1 MDILEVMF
9 VLKVVSWGLG
19 FGRVGFEG
27 LPLSCGMRGIH
38 VESCRQLWADG
49 GCWQVWLG
57 FACGVESGLGI
68 CIRGVHIVS
77 CPLLGLGGWC

>member
-1 MDILEVMF
+1 MNILEVMF

-38 VESCRQLWADG
+38 VLSEGRSSQTADLPPALMMTQLPLPL
-49 GCWQVWLG
+49 Q
-57 FACGVESGLGI
+57 
-68 CIRGVHIVS
+68 RGS
-77 CPLLGLGGWC
+77 